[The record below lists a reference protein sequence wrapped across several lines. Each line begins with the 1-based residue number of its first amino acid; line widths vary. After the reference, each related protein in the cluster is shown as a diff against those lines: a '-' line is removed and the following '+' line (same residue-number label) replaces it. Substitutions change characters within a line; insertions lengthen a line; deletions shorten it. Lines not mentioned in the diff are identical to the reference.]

1 MDEQKEILTG
11 EALEQAIAAADEYDE
26 SRVAQKA
33 DYVESDEKYAAQ
45 PDADREPEPEPEPAL
60 SIEEEFPDYVMPLGL
75 QQTWVR
81 GTNRYELMGAV
92 LGYAGSLIL
101 LGLLGLTGIYEGE
114 SSLMLG
120 IIGMMI
126 GYGGGYLMT
135 KKKKA
140 QVEADIARM
149 RAERDAQKAE

>member
-1 MDEQKEILTG
+1 MDEKKEILTG

-45 PDADREPEPEPEPAL
+45 PDAAPEPEPEPTL

-81 GTNRYELMGAV
+81 GTNRYQLMGAV
-92 LGYAGSLIL
+92 IGYAASLIL

-120 IIGMMI
+120 IIGMMV
-126 GYGGGYLMT
+126 GYGGGHLLT

>member
-1 MDEQKEILTG
+1 MDEKKEILTG

-45 PDADREPEPEPEPAL
+45 PDAEPEPEPEPEL

-81 GTNRYELMGAV
+81 GTNRYQLMGAV
-92 LGYAGSLIL
+92 IGYAASLIL
-101 LGLLGLTGIYEGE
+101 LGLLGITGIYEGE

-120 IIGMMI
+120 IIGMMV
-126 GYGGGYLMT
+126 GYGGGHLLT

>member
-1 MDEQKEILTG
+1 MDEKKEILTG

-45 PDADREPEPEPEPAL
+45 PDADREPEPEPAL

-120 IIGMMI
+120 IIGMMV

>member
-1 MDEQKEILTG
+1 MDDNKEILTG
-11 EALEQAIAAADEYDE
+11 EALEKAVAAADTYDE
-26 SRVAQKA
+26 NRVAQKA

-45 PDADREPEPEPEPAL
+45 PDAEPEPEPEPAL

-101 LGLLGLTGIYEGE
+101 LGLLGITGIYEGE

-120 IIGMMI
+120 IVGMMV
-126 GYGGGYLMT
+126 GYGGGWLLT

>member
-1 MDEQKEILTG
+1 MDDNKEILTG
-11 EALEQAIAAADEYDE
+11 EALEKAVAAADTYDE
-26 SRVAQKA
+26 NRVAQKA

-45 PDADREPEPEPEPAL
+45 PDAEPEPEPAL

-101 LGLLGLTGIYEGE
+101 LGLLGITGIYEGE

-120 IIGMMI
+120 IVGMMV
-126 GYGGGYLMT
+126 GYGGGWLLT

-149 RAERDAQKAE
+149 RAERDAQKA

>member
-1 MDEQKEILTG
+1 MDDNKEILTG
-11 EALEQAIAAADEYDE
+11 ETLEKAVAAADTYDE
-26 SRVAQKA
+26 NRVAQKA

-45 PDADREPEPEPEPAL
+45 PDAEPEPEPEPAL

-101 LGLLGLTGIYEGE
+101 LGLLGITGIYEGE

-120 IIGMMI
+120 IVGMMA
-126 GYGGGYLMT
+126 GYGGGWLLT

-149 RAERDAQKAE
+149 RAEHDAQKAE

>member
-1 MDEQKEILTG
+1 MDEKKEILTG

-45 PDADREPEPEPEPAL
+45 PDAAPEPEPEPAL

-81 GTNRYELMGAV
+81 GTNRYQLMGAV
-92 LGYAGSLIL
+92 IGYAASLIL
-101 LGLLGLTGIYEGE
+101 LGLLGLLRLIH
-114 SSLMLG
+114 
-120 IIGMMI
+120 
-126 GYGGGYLMT
+126 
-135 KKKKA
+135 
-140 QVEADIARM
+140 QIAKDGSR
-149 RAERDAQKAE
+149 

>member
-1 MDEQKEILTG
+1 MDDNKEILTG
-11 EALEQAIAAADEYDE
+11 EALEKAVAAADTYDE
-26 SRVAQKA
+26 NRVAQKA

-45 PDADREPEPEPEPAL
+45 PDAEPEPEPEPAL

-101 LGLLGLTGIYEGE
+101 LGLLGITGIYEGE

-120 IIGMMI
+120 IVGMMV
-126 GYGGGYLMT
+126 GYGGGWLLT

-149 RAERDAQKAE
+149 RAERDAQKA